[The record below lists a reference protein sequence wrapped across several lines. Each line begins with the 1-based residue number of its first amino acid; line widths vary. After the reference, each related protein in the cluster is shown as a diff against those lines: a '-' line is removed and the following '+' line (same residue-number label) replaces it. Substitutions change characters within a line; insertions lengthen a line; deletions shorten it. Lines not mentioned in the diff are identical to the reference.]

1 MLHELGCNEQSK
13 TDRSRAPSC
22 KTHRF
27 HSVRW
32 PSTPNLCFEI
42 PLERINH
49 IYDGV
54 SCVFIYKYHTLSLV
68 TVVRDSFSVCP
79 SKPKGSMFSDTV
91 EIPSSSFLSGL
102 GLGNIK
108 MSQKSEDRNQSLN
121 PVRQS
126 PPPPAELW
134 FIQRAGL
141 PDHTFKKVLYF
152 FLAWYFFFHKNI
164 LFFRAILFLY
174 FFSYFIIFLGFFFL
188 ILKTSLLKRWK
199 IFARLR
205 RELFLFDSLCGL
217 KQFGYKLPG
226 FASPLLLQNLLKE
239 SNDACLNLILI

>member
-1 MLHELGCNEQSK
+1 M
-13 TDRSRAPSC
+13 
-22 KTHRF
+22 
-27 HSVRW
+27 
-32 PSTPNLCFEI
+32 
-42 PLERINH
+42 
-49 IYDGV
+49 
-54 SCVFIYKYHTLSLV
+54 
-68 TVVRDSFSVCP
+68 RDSFSVCP

-152 FLAWYFFFHKNI
+152 FFARYFFFRKNI
-164 LFFRAILFLY
+164 LFFS
-174 FFSYFIIFLGFFFL
+174 SYTFL
-188 ILKTSLLKRWK
+188 ILFFRISLFF
-199 IFARLR
+199 FAF
-205 RELFLFDSLCGL
+205 FLDF
-217 KQFGYKLPG
+217 
-226 FASPLLLQNLLKE
+226 
-239 SNDACLNLILI
+239 